1 MASSSTQDFFY
12 DSIAVNFYM
21 NADTAGL
28 RAAADDYG
36 YEVRS
41 SGDVPLTNISRTITL
56 NTLKEQAR
64 TIFMDQWTK

>member
-1 MASSSTQDFFY
+1 
-12 DSIAVNFYM
+12 M

-41 SGDVPLTNISRTITL
+41 SGDVPLTYFKN
-56 NTLKEQAR
+56 NNFKYLKEQAR
-64 TIFMDQWTK
+64 TISMDQ